1 MWPTSR
7 ENTPHEWGRAENI
20 STHLSGL
27 SRSGRFLISA
37 ADSLSAVA
45 GTPLA
50 PGLLEL
56 GAPFQLWRRL
66 QVFYQVQNLPN
77 TQTKK
82 IGAAAS
88 SAWFERM
95 IVPLSKVTS
104 ISDLDSLFNEA
115 QKESG
120 QDRKPRAVENTI
132 RLLWRV
138 ESEEIEKRKWSS
150 LHVKYIRYFLW
161 PRLYGYSRHLF

>member
-1 MWPTSR
+1 MRPTFR
-7 ENTPHEWGRAENI
+7 ENTPHGWGGAENI
-20 STHLSGL
+20 STHLRGL
-27 SRSGRFLISA
+27 SRSARFLISA

-50 PGLLEL
+50 PGLLAL
-56 GAPFQLWRRL
+56 GAPFQLWRCL

-77 TQTKK
+77 TQAKK

-88 SAWFERM
+88 SACFERM

-104 ISDLDSLFNEA
+104 ISDLDSLCNEA

-120 QDRKPRAVENTI
+120 QDRKPRALENTI
-132 RLLWRV
+132 RWV

-150 LHVKYIRYFLW
+150 LQVKYIRYFLW
-161 PRLYGYSRHLF
+161 PHLYGYNRHLV